1 MQIPKPFK
9 PFINEYHWMSLEC
22 GAHIRL
28 RDVSM
33 VESISTTGDI
43 AAKCIVSGCE
53 VHLSARAYEL
63 MKEYFNLE

>member
-1 MQIPKPFK
+1 MQIPK
-9 PFINEYHWMSLEC
+9 PFINEYHWISLEC

-63 MKEYFNLE
+63 IKEYFNLE